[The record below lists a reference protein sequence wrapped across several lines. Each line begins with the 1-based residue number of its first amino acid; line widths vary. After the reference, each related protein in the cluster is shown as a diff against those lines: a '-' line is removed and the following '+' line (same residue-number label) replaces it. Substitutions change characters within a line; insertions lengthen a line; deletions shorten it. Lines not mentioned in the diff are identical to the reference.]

1 MVFSLT
7 YVAVH
12 EGGILSHKHCITP
25 VGCVYVLE
33 EHKAKET
40 WAKSRDLLQQTHILE
55 DK

>member
-7 YVAVH
+7 YVAVD
-12 EGGILSHKHCITP
+12 EGQVLSHKHCITP

-33 EHKAKET
+33 EHKAKEI
-40 WAKSRDLLQQTHILE
+40 WAKSRALLQQTHIFE